1 MKATQPFMCPKRK
14 QRRDKNRTKVHS
26 CSCALEGN
34 KEKITQDNFSEF
46 EKKKEGMNTAKP
58 LAFHSVK
65 EETSSLACWE
75 KST

>member
-46 EKKKEGMNTAKP
+46 EKKRRNEYGKTACIP
-58 LAFHSVK
+58 LK